1 MQHQAVPVWD
11 RFVRLFHWSLV
22 LCIGLDEFVVEE
34 GETLHQAL
42 GYAACALVAAR
53 IVWGFVGSP
62 HARFADFV
70 PTPTRLIQHLRHL
83 RQGVPEETIGHNPLG
98 GLMVLALM
106 AMVLAIGLTGYLQG
120 TDAFWGE
127 EWLQDL
133 HETLAEGLLVLVG
146 LHVAGALVMSR
157 LESTNLIAAMF
168 TGVKVRRRD

>member
-1 MQHQAVPVWD
+1 MQILAVPVWD

-22 LCIGLDEFVVEE
+22 LCISLDEFVAEE

-42 GYAACALVAAR
+42 GYIACALVVAR

-62 HARFADFV
+62 HARFTDFV
-70 PTPTRLIQHLRHL
+70 PTPARLMAHLHNLRH
-83 RQGVPEETIGHNPLG
+83 GVPEEHLGHNPLG

-106 AMVLAIGLTGYLQG
+106 VMVLAIGVTGHLQG

-157 LESTNLIAAMF
+157 LESTNLIAAMI
-168 TGVKVRRRD
+168 TGIKVRRRD